1 MATAATSAAVETT
14 STTAEAS
21 AVEPSAAESAT
32 MEPTAAGGASMEA
45 ASVHGASAVAKAAAS
60 DPEPRSIVHAV
71 AIVGRKSVVRTR
83 APSVVIR
90 TELME
95 EVATAEVEGSGIRE
109 TWRIKSPAK
118 RAEQNAIPRDERE
131 RVKPGIPIP
140 AVHKPVISWIG

>member
-1 MATAATSAAVETT
+1 MATAATSAAVQTT
-14 STTAEAS
+14 STETTT
-21 AVEPSAAESAT
+21 VEPSAAESAT

-60 DPEPRSIVHAV
+60 DPEPWSIVHAV
-71 AIVGRKSVVRTR
+71 AIVGRKSIVRTR
-83 APSVVIR
+83 APSTVIGA
-90 TELME
+90 ELMK

-140 AVHKPVISWIG
+140 AVHKPVISWVG